1 WSPSAIGALAYPSLF
16 WHVSKQSPPHTELT
30 LFVWREFCERADPP
44 AVRGMD
50 RQQAIAGLR
59 RAFGYGVQPRTS
71 PGPDSEPAQG
81 A

>member
-1 WSPSAIGALAYPSLF
+1 DGA
-16 WHVSKQSPPHTELT
+16 ELT

-71 PGPDSEPAQG
+71 PGPDSEPTQG